1 METGGMNGVRLLL
14 GILGATLLTVG
25 AATAQPLE
33 LPAGPN
39 RDLVS
44 RRCQACHDLAMV
56 FAAAGLNREG
66 WDLTIDEMMSFG
78 MEVTPEDRAKI
89 VDYLSGFLGSAS
101 APSPGA
107 PAPR

>member
-44 RRCQACHDLAMV
+44 PPSPGCHHPALAC
-56 FAAAGLNREG
+56 AAAGLNREG
-66 WDLTIDEMMSFG
+66 WDLTIDEMMTFG

-101 APSPGA
+101 APS
-107 PAPR
+107 